1 MSPLLEAILKQ
12 VQQLSNDERLEL
24 IQQVA
29 EQMKSGATEPKRKYK
44 ISEFRGMVKH
54 PFFGEDAQEWVTR
67 TRREGDE
74 HREKLLRG
82 EE

>member
-29 EQMKSGATEPKRKYK
+29 EQMKSGATEPKRKHK
-44 ISEFRGMVKH
+44 ISEFRGIA
-54 PFFGEDAQEWVTR
+54 PNLLESRDAQDWVNGLRSEWDDR
-67 TRREGDE
+67 T
-74 HREKLLRG
+74 K
-82 EE
+82 